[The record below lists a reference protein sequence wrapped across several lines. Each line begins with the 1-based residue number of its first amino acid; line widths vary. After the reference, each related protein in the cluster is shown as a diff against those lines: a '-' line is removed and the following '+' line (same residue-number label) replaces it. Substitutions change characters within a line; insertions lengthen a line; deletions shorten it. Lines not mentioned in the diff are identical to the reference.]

1 MAAEKQKRGGS
12 RFSRFRE
19 RPADTHGSTALNY
32 TRGRAF
38 GPFVRL
44 GQPANDNR
52 MPASLLFLRALVLL
66 ALLAIAASVVL

>member
-1 MAAEKQKRGGS
+1 MAAKKQKRGGS

-44 GQPANDNR
+44 AQPANDNR
-52 MPASLLFLRALVLL
+52 VPAPLLLLRALLMASLV
-66 ALLAIAASVVL
+66 ALAASMIL

>member
-1 MAAEKQKRGGS
+1 
-12 RFSRFRE
+12 
-19 RPADTHGSTALNY
+19 
-32 TRGRAF
+32 
-38 GPFVRL
+38 VRL